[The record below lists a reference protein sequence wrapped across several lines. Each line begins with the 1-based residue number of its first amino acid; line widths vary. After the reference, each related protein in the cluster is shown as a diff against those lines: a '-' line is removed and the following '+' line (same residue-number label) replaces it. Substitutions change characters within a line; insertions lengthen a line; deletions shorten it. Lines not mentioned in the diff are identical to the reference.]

1 MLKKGQICFSKAGHD
16 KGGAFIVLHSDDT
29 YAYIADGKLRTLE
42 KPKKKKKI
50 HIQISN
56 EVNSEIENMLEQK
69 VNLKLWV
76 KVKKDWRDSDFLIKN
91 FGYREEE

>member
-1 MLKKGQICFSKAGHD
+1 M
-16 KGGAFIVLHSDDT
+16 HSDDT

-56 EVNSEIENMLEQK
+56 EVNSEIENMLENELYINDSHIRK
-69 VNLKLWV
+69 ALAKYNKEV
-76 KVKKDWRDSDFLIKN
+76 KSLGKK
-91 FGYREEE
+91 

>member
-42 KPKKKKKI
+42 KPKKRKI

-56 EVNSEIENMLEQK
+56 EVNSEIENMLE
-69 VNLKLWV
+69 NELYIN
-76 KVKKDWRDSDFLIKN
+76 DSHIRKALAKYN
-91 FGYREEE
+91 KTCN

>member
-16 KGGAFIVLHSDDT
+16 KGGAFIILHSDDT

-42 KPKKKKKI
+42 KPKKKKRI

-56 EVNSEIENMLEQK
+56 EVNSEIMLE
-69 VNLKLWV
+69 NELYIN
-76 KVKKDWRDSDFLIKN
+76 DSHIRKALAKYN
-91 FGYREEE
+91 KTCN

>member
-16 KGGAFIVLHSDDT
+16 KGGAFIILHSDDT

-42 KPKKKKKI
+42 KPKKKKRI

-56 EVNSEIENMLEQK
+56 EVNSEIENMLE
-69 VNLKLWV
+69 NELYIN
-76 KVKKDWRDSDFLIKN
+76 DSRLDSEIESVLYVGDICPQYTN
-91 FGYREEE
+91 V

>member
-1 MLKKGQICFSKAGHD
+1 MIKVVRLSYC
-16 KGGAFIVLHSDDT
+16 HSDDT

-56 EVNSEIENMLEQK
+56 EVNSEIENMLE
-69 VNLKLWV
+69 NELYIN
-76 KVKKDWRDSDFLIKN
+76 DSHIRKALAKYN
-91 FGYREEE
+91 KTCN

>member
-29 YAYIADGKLRTLE
+29 IMQDLRWCFWI

-56 EVNSEIENMLEQK
+56 EVNSEIENMLE
-69 VNLKLWV
+69 NELYIN
-76 KVKKDWRDSDFLIKN
+76 DSHIRKALAKYN
-91 FGYREEE
+91 KTCN

>member
-16 KGGAFIVLHSDDT
+16 KGGAFIILHSDDT

-42 KPKKKKKI
+42 KPKKKKRI

-56 EVNSEIENMLEQK
+56 EVNSEIENMLENELYINDSHIRK
-69 VNLKLWV
+69 ALAKYNKTCKLIL
-76 KVKKDWRDSDFLIKN
+76 R
-91 FGYREEE
+91 R

>member
-56 EVNSEIENMLEQK
+56 EVNSEIENMLE
-69 VNLKLWV
+69 NELYIN
-76 KVKKDWRDSDFLIKN
+76 DSHIRKALAKYN
-91 FGYREEE
+91 KACN

>member
-29 YAYIADGKLRTLE
+29 YAYIADGKLRT
-42 KPKKKKKI
+42 KKKM

-56 EVNSEIENMLEQK
+56 EVNSEIENML
-69 VNLKLWV
+69 
-76 KVKKDWRDSDFLIKN
+76 
-91 FGYREEE
+91 

>member
-1 MLKKGQICFSKAGHD
+1 M
-16 KGGAFIVLHSDDT
+16 HSDDT

-56 EVNSEIENMLEQK
+56 EVNSEIENMLE
-69 VNLKLWV
+69 NELYIN
-76 KVKKDWRDSDFLIKN
+76 DSHIRKALAKYN
-91 FGYREEE
+91 KTCN